1 MAQDKQYL
9 VIYDSQYGFTEQY
22 ARWIAEDLGGDC
34 AARKDVNPQ
43 QLQKYGG
50 LIYGGGLYAGGV
62 SGLKWFAKQLSS
74 LAGKRTAVFTCGV
87 ADPADLKNVA
97 HIREGMA
104 KILTAEQMEL
114 PIFHLRGGIDY
125 SRLGFVHKS
134 MMGMLKKMLESKPQQ
149 DLTDE
154 DRQIL
159 ATYGKIVDFTDRASI
174 RPLIE
179 WAEKGED

>member
-9 VIYDSQYGFTEQY
+9 VLYDSQYGFTEQY

-43 QLQKYGG
+43 QLQKYDG

-62 SGLKWFAKQLSS
+62 SGLKRFAKQLPS
-74 LAGKRTAVFTCGV
+74 LAGKRIALFTCGV
-87 ADPADLKNVA
+87 ADPSEPQNVA

-104 KILTAEQMEL
+104 KILTPEQRKL
-114 PIFHLRGGIDY
+114 PIFHLRGGLDY
-125 SRLGFVHKS
+125 SRMGMVHKA
-134 MMGMLKKMLESKPQQ
+134 MMGMLKKMLESKPEQE
-149 DLTDE
+149 LTGE

-159 ATYGKIVDFTDRASI
+159 ATYGQTIDFTDRASV
-174 RPLIE
+174 RPIIE

>member
-1 MAQDKQYL
+1 
-9 VIYDSQYGFTEQY
+9 
-22 ARWIAEDLGGDC
+22 
-34 AARKDVNPQ
+34 
-43 QLQKYGG
+43 
-50 LIYGGGLYAGGV
+50 
-62 SGLKWFAKQLSS
+62 
-74 LAGKRTAVFTCGV
+74 
-87 ADPADLKNVA
+87 
-97 HIREGMA
+97 MA

-134 MMGMLKKMLESKPQQ
+134 MMGMLKKMLESKPEQE
-149 DLTDE
+149 LTGE